1 MTDKPSLKKKLT
13 RISVYIN
20 QQAQELVKPQLQ
32 NIEDG
37 KLMAHFSTVFNQ
49 IKLIMFTI
57 LIFYLIAA
65 HRRK

>member
-1 MTDKPSLKKKLT
+1 MAEKPSLKKKLT

-37 KLMAHFSTVFNQ
+37 KLMGHFTTVIPQNP
-49 IKLIMFTI
+49 LNYTMHI
-57 LIFYLIAA
+57 LTCSI
-65 HRRK
+65 

>member
-1 MTDKPSLKKKLT
+1 MAEKPSLKKKLT

-37 KLMAHFSTVFNQ
+37 KLMGHFATVSHFN
-49 IKLIMFTI
+49 FTYLSYI
-57 LIFYLIAA
+57 LICQI
-65 HRRK
+65 

>member
-1 MTDKPSLKKKLT
+1 MAEKPSLKKKLT

-37 KLMAHFSTVFNQ
+37 KLMSHFTTVIQ
-49 IKLIMFTI
+49 S
-57 LIFYLIAA
+57 Y
-65 HRRK
+65 